1 MGDFVTIDTATGPVS
16 ARKNRVLTELSSTKQ
31 NIMTRKKLTN
41 HTDRASL
48 ALRNSTEV
56 FVRVLALEP
65 FYGGSHKAFLDGWR
79 AHSRHEFTVLG
90 LSAHHWKW
98 RMRHSAVTFSH
109 LVDERVSSG
118 GSWDVV
124 FASDMLNLAE
134 FRGLVQPSL
143 RNLPTVLYFHENQ
156 LTYPSR
162 TQDDRDLHLAY
173 VNFTSA
179 VAADAIWFN
188 SKFHRREFLEQ
199 YGQWLLQMPD
209 HPHVDRLQSIER
221 RASVRYPGIEPVGVA
236 KGERNPEPVLIW
248 PARWEHDKNPELLAI
263 AVQTLAEKSVP
274 FRLRL
279 LGKVFQTRPPAL
291 ESLGERIGD
300 RLIAAPPP
308 ESRED
313 YLRELQRGDIVI
325 STADHEFF
333 GLAVLEALSAGCYPA
348 LPNRLAYPELIEHL
362 AAAQSEAYLYDGTRR
377 GLVERLTLLIQR
389 AAAGQLWQN
398 GVNLA
403 PRVDEEFGWE
413 VRAQELDQALE
424 VVAY

>member
-1 MGDFVTIDTATGPVS
+1 M
-16 ARKNRVLTELSSTKQ
+16 
-31 NIMTRKKLTN
+31 
-41 HTDRASL
+41 
-48 ALRNSTEV
+48 
-56 FVRVLALEP
+56 
-65 FYGGSHKAFLDGWR
+65 
-79 AHSRHEFTVLG
+79 SR
-90 LSAHHWKW
+90 
-98 RMRHSAVTFSH
+98 
-109 LVDERVSSG
+109 LVDERASADG
-118 GSWDVV
+118 AWDVV

-134 FRGLVQPSL
+134 FRGLVRPSL

-162 TQDDRDLHLAY
+162 IQDDRDLHLAY
-173 VNFTSA
+173 TNFTSA

-188 SKFHRREFLEQ
+188 SEFHRREFLEQ
-199 YGQWLLQMPD
+199 YGQWLQQMPD
-209 HPHVDRLQSIER
+209 HPHGDALKSVER
-221 RASVRYPGIEPVGVA
+221 RASVRHPGIEPVGVA
-236 KGERNPEPVLIW
+236 NRERNPEPVLIW

-263 AVQTLAEKSVP
+263 AVQTLAEKNVP

-291 ESLGERIGD
+291 ESLGERIGG

-308 ESRED
+308 ESRDD

-362 AAAQSEAYLYDGTRR
+362 APGHSEAYLYDGTRR

-389 AAAGQLWQN
+389 TAADQLWQN
-398 GVNLA
+398 GSDLA
-403 PRVDEEFGWE
+403 AQVDEQFGWE
-413 VRAQELDQALE
+413 VRAQELDEALKII
-424 VVAY
+424 AY